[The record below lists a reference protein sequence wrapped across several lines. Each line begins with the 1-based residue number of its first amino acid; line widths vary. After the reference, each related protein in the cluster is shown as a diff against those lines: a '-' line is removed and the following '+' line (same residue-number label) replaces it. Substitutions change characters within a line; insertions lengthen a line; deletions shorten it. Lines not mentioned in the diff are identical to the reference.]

1 MTEVMRLKREHDRKN
16 PELMQDA
23 LDPAVMAARREARRL
38 EARKKEMDLLRA
50 NSRQQW
56 AEYNRKAEAKRESRE
71 RKRRREDIVEAVCL
85 AIASSTAFYA
95 LLVMALRGAL

>member
-16 PELMQDA
+16 PELMQDV

-50 NSRQQW
+50 SSQREW
-56 AEYNRKAEAKRESRE
+56 AEYNRAAEAKRKDRE

-85 AIASSTAFYA
+85 AIASSAAFYT